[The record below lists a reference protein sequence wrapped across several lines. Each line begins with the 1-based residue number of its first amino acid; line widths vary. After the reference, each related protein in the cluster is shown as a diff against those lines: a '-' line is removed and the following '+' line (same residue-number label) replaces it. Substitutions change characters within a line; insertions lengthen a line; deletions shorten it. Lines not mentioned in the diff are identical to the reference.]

1 MTARSDDTARGHDTG
16 PGGESGRTG
25 GDLVAEA
32 LRALGVEHVFGI
44 ASVHNLPILDAI
56 RRLGGITV
64 VNVRH
69 EQAAVHAADG
79 YARATGRLGVA
90 LASTGPGTANTMG
103 GLFEAQFAG
112 SPVLLLTGQIE
123 TRYYG
128 RSKGYLHEAE
138 QQLAML
144 RTLTRE
150 AWTVRRAED
159 AGETVVAAGR
169 AAGTGPPRPTAVE
182 IPIDLQYARVPAT
195 LTVPDPVP
203 VPRPA
208 PPEDR
213 VRAAADL
220 LAGAA
225 RPLLWAGGGV
235 LSAGAW
241 PELRRL
247 VDRLE
252 IPVVTSVQG
261 RGALPEDHPL
271 CLGPLVTT
279 PPLRGI
285 VEEADVVLA
294 VGARFQM
301 YTTDQWRLR
310 IGGKLIHAD
319 ADASVFGRTYPPEIA
334 LHGDARET
342 LRALDARVV
351 TSAADPGWTAAGR
364 RAAAETR
371 ETSLEALGPDHRA
384 LVESIRRSL
393 PREGVVV
400 RDSTVPAYAW
410 GDRLLPILAA
420 RTSLHPA
427 SAAIG
432 PGLPLALG
440 AAVGSGERTVVVH
453 GDGGIM
459 LSIGEL
465 AALVQVQAPVTVCV
479 FNDRGYGVLRDVQS
493 ATFDGA
499 RNDVDLHT
507 PDFVALAE
515 AMGVPGEK
523 VSGAAAFDRAFARS
537 VTGPGPYLI
546 EIDLT
551 ALAPMK
557 RRAGRQRLLS

>member
-1 MTARSDDTARGHDTG
+1 MTARN
-16 PGGESGRTG
+16 G

-32 LRALGVEHVFGI
+32 LLALGVEHVFGV

-56 RRLGGITV
+56 RRHGGITV

-69 EQAAVHAADG
+69 EQGAVHAADG
-79 YARATGRLGVA
+79 YARVTGRLGVA

-103 GLFEAQFAG
+103 GLFEAHFAG
-112 SPVLLLTGQIE
+112 SPVLLITGQIE
-123 TRYYG
+123 SRFYG

-138 QQLAML
+138 QQLTML

-159 AGETVVAAGR
+159 IGDTVVTAGR
-169 AAGTGPPRPTAVE
+169 AARTGAPRPTAVE
-182 IPIDLQYARVPAT
+182 IPVDLQYAPVPES
-195 LTVPDPVP
+195 LTVSGPAPDVHPV
-203 VPRPA
+203 

-213 VRAAADL
+213 LRAAADL
-220 LAGAA
+220 LAGAR
-225 RPLLWAGGGV
+225 RPLIWAGGGV
-235 LSAGAW
+235 LSGGAW

-271 CLGPLVTT
+271 CLGALVTT
-279 PPLRGI
+279 PPLREK
-285 VEEADVVLA
+285 VESADVVLA

-301 YTTDQWRLR
+301 YTTDAWRLR
-310 IGGKLIHAD
+310 LTDKLVHID
-319 ADASVFGRTYPPEIA
+319 ADTSVFGRTYPPAVA
-334 LHGDARET
+334 LHGDARAT
-342 LRALDARVV
+342 LRALDERVA
-351 TSAADPGWTAAGR
+351 TCDAAADWVPGAR
-364 RAAAETR
+364 EAAAQAR
-371 ETSLEALGPDHRA
+371 EASLEALGPDHRA
-384 LVESIRRSL
+384 IVEVIRRAL
-393 PREGVVV
+393 PRTGVIV

-432 PGLPLALG
+432 PGLPLGIG
-440 AAVGSGERTVVVH
+440 AAIGSGERTVVVH

-465 AALVQVQAPVTVCV
+465 STLAQADAPVTVCV
-479 FNDRGYGVLRDVQS
+479 FNDQGYGVLRDVQR

-507 PDFVALAE
+507 PDFVALAA
-515 AMGVPGEK
+515 AMGVRGEK
-523 VSGAAAFDRAFARS
+523 VTDVAGFDRALTRS
-537 VTGPGPYLI
+537 VAGSGPYLI
-546 EIDLT
+546 EIDLA

-557 RRAGRQRLLS
+557 RRIGRQQLLS

>member
-1 MTARSDDTARGHDTG
+1 MTA
-16 PGGESGRTG
+16 RTG
-25 GDLVAEA
+25 GDLVVEA
-32 LRALGVEHVFGI
+32 LRALGVDHLFGI
-44 ASVHNLPILDAI
+44 ASVHNLPILDAV
-56 RRLGGITV
+56 RRHGGITV
-64 VNVRH
+64 VSVRH

-79 YARATGRLGVA
+79 YARATGGLGVA
-90 LASTGPGTANTMG
+90 LASTGPGTANAMG

-112 SPVLLLTGQIE
+112 SRVLLITGQVE
-123 TRYYG
+123 TRFYG

-159 AGETVVAAGR
+159 IAETVVAAGR

-182 IPIDLQYARVPAT
+182 IPVDLQYAPVPHAPPT
-195 LTVPDPVP
+195 SEPAP
-203 VPRPA
+203 VPRA
-208 PPEDR
+208 VPPEDR

-220 LAGAA
+220 LAGAR
-225 RPLLWAGGGV
+225 RPLIWAGGGV

-247 VDRLE
+247 VERLE

-279 PPLRGI
+279 QPLRGI
-285 VEEADVVLA
+285 VEDADVVLA

-310 IGGKLIHAD
+310 LGGRLIHAD
-319 ADASVFGRTYPPEIA
+319 ADAGVFGRTYPPDVA

-342 LRALDARVV
+342 LRALDGRMA
-351 TSAADPGWTAAGR
+351 TSAADPEWGPAGR
-364 RAAAETR
+364 RAAAEAR
-371 ETSLEALGPDHRA
+371 EISLEALGPDHRA
-384 LVESIRRSL
+384 LVESIRRTL
-393 PREGVVV
+393 PRSGVVV

-440 AAVGSGERTVVVH
+440 AALGTGERTVVVH

-459 LSIGEL
+459 LSIAEL
-465 AALVQVQAPVTVCV
+465 ATLAQVRAPVTVCV
-479 FNDRGYGVLRDVQS
+479 FNDRGYGVLRDVQH

-507 PDFVALAE
+507 PDFVALAA

-523 VSGAAAFDRAFARS
+523 VSAAADFDRAFARS
-537 VTGPGPYLI
+537 VGGTGPYLI

-557 RRAGRQRLLS
+557 RRAGRRQLLS

>member
-1 MTARSDDTARGHDTG
+1 MSA
-16 PGGESGRTG
+16 RTG

-32 LRALGVEHVFGI
+32 LAALGAEVVFGV
-44 ASVHNLPILDAI
+44 ASVHNLPILDAV
-56 RRLGGITV
+56 RRRGGV
-64 VNVRH
+64 RFVAVRH

-79 YARATGRLGVA
+79 YARVTGRLGVA

-112 SPVLLLTGQIE
+112 SRVLLITGQIE
-123 TRYYG
+123 SGYQG
-128 RSKGYLHEAE
+128 RSKGYLHEAD
-138 QQLAML
+138 QQQAML

-150 AWTVRRAED
+150 TWSVRRAED
-159 AGETVVAAGR
+159 VGDAVVAAGR
-169 AAGTGPPRPTAVE
+169 AAGAGWPRPTAVE
-182 IPIDLQYARVPAT
+182 IPVNLQYAEVPDA
-195 LTVPDPVP
+195 LTVPEPAPHVP
-203 VPRPA
+203 GA

-213 VRAAADL
+213 LRAAADL
-220 LAGAA
+220 LAAA
-225 RPLLWAGGGV
+225 RRPLIWAGGGV

-247 VDRLE
+247 VERLE

-271 CLGPLVTT
+271 CLGALVTT
-279 PPLRGI
+279 PPLRAA
-285 VEEADVVLA
+285 VESADVVLA

-301 YTTDQWRLR
+301 YTTDAWTLRLTDR
-310 IGGKLIHAD
+310 LIHAD
-319 ADASVFGRTYPPEIA
+319 ADASVFGRTYPPAVA

-342 LRALDARVV
+342 LRALDERVA
-351 TSAADPGWTAAGR
+351 TSAADAEWGRSAR
-364 RAAAETR
+364 RAAAEAR
-371 ETSLEALGPDHRA
+371 DASLETLGPDHRA
-384 LVESIRRSL
+384 VMASIRRHL
-393 PREGVVV
+393 PRAGAVV

-410 GDRLLPILAA
+410 GDRLLPVLAP

-440 AAVGSGERTVVVH
+440 AAVGTGERAVVIH

-465 AALVQVQAPVTVCV
+465 ATLAQEDAPVTVCV
-479 FNDRGYGVLRDVQS
+479 FNDGGYGVLRDVQE
-493 ATFDGA
+493 ATFGGD
-499 RNDVDLHT
+499 RHDVDLHT
-507 PDFVALAE
+507 PDFVALAA

-523 VSGAAAFDRAFARS
+523 VASADGFDRAFARS
-537 VTGPGPYLI
+537 AEGSGPYLI
-546 EIDLT
+546 EVDLT

>member
-1 MTARSDDTARGHDTG
+1 MTGPDGGPG
-16 PGGESGRTG
+16 PGGAEPCGHGRTG

-32 LRALGVEHVFGI
+32 LRALGVEHVFGV

-56 RRLGGITV
+56 HRLGGITV
-64 VNVRH
+64 VTTRH

-79 YARATGRLGVA
+79 HARVTGRLGVA

-112 SPVLLLTGQIE
+112 SPVLLLTGQVEI
-123 TRYYG
+123 RYYG

-138 QQLAML
+138 QQLPML

-150 AWTVRRAED
+150 AWTVRRAQD

-169 AAGTGPPRPTAVE
+169 AAVTGPPRPTAVE
-182 IPIDLQYARVPAT
+182 IPIDLQYARVPD
-195 LTVPDPVP
+195 TVEVAGPAPVLRP
-203 VPRPA
+203 V

-213 VRAAADL
+213 LRAAADL

-225 RPLLWAGGGV
+225 RPLIWAGGGV

-241 PELRRL
+241 PGLRRL

-271 CLGPLVTT
+271 CLGPLAAV

-285 VEEADVVLA
+285 VEDADVVLA

-310 IGGKLIHAD
+310 IGGRLIHAD
-319 ADASVFGRTYPPEIA
+319 ADAGVFGRTYPPEVA

-342 LRALDARVV
+342 LRELDGRVA
-351 TSAADPGWTAAGR
+351 TGAADPGWTAAAR
-364 RAAAETR
+364 RAAAEAR

-393 PREGVVV
+393 PRDGVIV

-440 AAVGSGERTVVVH
+440 AAVGGGRRTVVVH

-459 LSIGEL
+459 LSVGEL
-465 AALVQVQAPVTVCV
+465 AALAQAGAPVTVLV

-515 AMGVPGEK
+515 AMGVPGER
-523 VSGAAAFDRAFARS
+523 VSGAAAFDEAFARS
-537 VTGPGPYLI
+537 AAGTGPSLI

-557 RRAGRQRLLS
+557 RRAGRQRLLG

>member
-1 MTARSDDTARGHDTG
+1 MTD
-16 PGGESGRTG
+16 RTG
-25 GDLVAEA
+25 GDLVVEA
-32 LRALGVEHVFGI
+32 LRALGVEMLFGV
-44 ASVHNLPILDAI
+44 ASVHNLPILDAV
-56 RRLGGITV
+56 RRDGGITV

-79 YARATGRLGVA
+79 YARVTGRLGVA

-112 SPVLLLTGQIE
+112 SRVLLITGQVE
-123 TRYYG
+123 SRFLG

-159 AGETVVAAGR
+159 IAETVVAAGR
-169 AAGTGPPRPTAVE
+169 ETGRGWPRPTAVE
-182 IPIDLQYARVPAT
+182 IPVDLQYAQVPASSRVPEAA
-195 LTVPDPVP
+195 PM
-203 VPRPA
+203 PRAA
-208 PPEDR
+208 PPAER

-220 LAGAA
+220 LADAR
-225 RPLLWAGGGV
+225 RPLIWAGGGV

-247 VDRLE
+247 VERLE

-271 CLGPLVTT
+271 CLGALVTT
-279 PPLRGI
+279 PPLRDV
-285 VEEADVVLA
+285 VEDADVVLA

-301 YTTDQWRLR
+301 YTTDAWRLR
-310 IGGKLIHAD
+310 LTGALIHAD
-319 ADASVFGRTYPPEIA
+319 ADTSVFGRTYPPTVA

-342 LRALDARVV
+342 LRALDEHV
-351 TSAADPGWTAAGR
+351 TATAATGEWAVTGR
-364 RAAAETR
+364 KAAAEAR
-371 ETSLEALGPDHRA
+371 ENSLESLGPDHRA
-384 LVESIRRSL
+384 IVAAIRRSL
-393 PREGVVV
+393 PRAGVIV

-410 GDRLLPILAA
+410 GDRLLPVLEP

-432 PGLPLALG
+432 PGLPLAIG
-440 AAVGSGERTVVVH
+440 AALGSGERTVVVH

-465 AALVQVQAPVTVCV
+465 STLAQADAPVTVCV
-479 FNDRGYGVLRDVQS
+479 FNDRGYGVLRDVQH

-507 PDFVALAE
+507 PDFVALAA

-523 VSGAAAFDRAFARS
+523 VADAAAFDRAFARS
-537 VTGPGPYLI
+537 VERGAGPYLI

-557 RRAGRQRLLS
+557 RRAGRQQLLG